1 MKKFLIFIF
10 LFFALIFAETL
21 EVKKSSTIKIRVLK
35 PIEEEYYLL
44 TKDTPIKIKVKG
56 PKILKIY
63 TRLLFLPLNHPEF
76 HNIGSYKILLKTNDK
91 EYIYHF
97 TTEISKQ
104 AYDKKGRHYGKWRSI
119 NLEVPSGIH
128 EYQLLLFD
136 AQRETVAIRLE
147 LKKPSEFKEIKVISQ
162 IDTTPIKIKL
172 NGPNQF
178 QIRFLTKEKTNISY
192 QIIKNGEIILR
203 DTTKK
208 ILLNIDEE
216 EAEILIDIK
225 PYEKISKIRIYEKR
239 KF

>member
-1 MKKFLIFIF
+1 MKKLFIFLIFSFIF
-10 LFFALIFAETL
+10 SETL
-21 EVKKSSTIKIRVLK
+21 EVKKSPTIKLRVLK

-44 TKDTPIKIKVKG
+44 TKDTPIKIKIKG

-76 HNIGSYKILLKTNDK
+76 QNTRSYKILLKTDDK

-97 TTEISKQ
+97 TTEISKHT
-104 AYDKKGRHYGKWRSI
+104 YDKKGRYYGKGRSI
-119 NLEVPSGIH
+119 NFEVPSGIH

-136 AQRETVAIRLE
+136 AKRETVAVRLE

-162 IDTTPIKIKL
+162 IDTLPIKIKL

-178 QIRFLTKEKTNISY
+178 QIRFLTKEKTSINY
-192 QIIKNGEIILR
+192 QIMKNNEIILK

-208 ILLNIDEE
+208 VLLDIKEE
-216 EAEILIDIK
+216 EAEILIDVR

-239 KF
+239 KL